1 MQRCL
6 DRTTDEG
13 SLLSA
18 RRYLI
23 EFIVVADRIHLLNE
37 IRGET
42 LLKAIADG
50 HEHLPAVLLDE
61 RGCFV
66 GHEQRGDRR
75 EVDRRRYA
83 GDQAKAIA
91 DVISME
97 EFDEVC
103 ITCI

>member
-13 SLLSA
+13 SLLSPT
-18 RRYLI
+18 RYLI
-23 EFIVVADRIHLLNE
+23 EFVVVADRIHLLNKS
-37 IRGET
+37 RGQT

-61 RGCFV
+61 RCCFV
-66 GHEQRGDRR
+66 GHEQRCDRR

-83 GDQAKAIA
+83 GDETETIA
-91 DVISME
+91 DVIPME